1 MPGIEVEK
9 RIQYYNAFV
18 NAMDR
23 WLDNPEQDF
32 KSVFKKLILYGVKYI
47 NSLEEL
53 QFYTRK
59 DIENR
64 FKFADN
70 VMLMM
75 ANLTPKEFMNLFP
88 VSKEYDGERWGA
100 KDYFFTMKYIKK
112 LAPDE
117 PIGNKI
123 EDFLWNYTNNE
134 IDAFLVNLFC
144 FASNLRRFDTGK
156 GIMEEFCEQ
165 NGIPTYTLHK
175 DNTGKEYLIENQT
188 GRTMR
193 VRKARPRYLRIV
205 RGCHDERTN

>member
-9 RIQYYNAFV
+9 RTHYYNAFV

-32 KSVFKKLILYGVKYI
+32 KSVFKKMILYGVKYI
-47 NSLEEL
+47 NSLEEP

-70 VMLMM
+70 VMSMM
-75 ANLTPKEFMNLFP
+75 ANLTPREFMNLFP
-88 VSKEYDGERWGA
+88 VAKEYDGHRWET
-100 KDYFFTMKYIKK
+100 KDYFYTTEYIKK

-123 EDFLWNYTNNE
+123 EDFLWNYTNRE
-134 IDAFLVNLFC
+134 IETFIVKLFC
-144 FASNLRRFDTGK
+144 FASDLQRFDTGK
-156 GIMEEFCEQ
+156 GIMDEFCEQ
-165 NGIPTYTLHK
+165 NGIRTYRLFK
-175 DNTGKEYLIENQT
+175 DSSGKEYLIDNQT

-193 VRKARPRYLRIV
+193 ARKAIPRYLRVIKGV
-205 RGCHDERTN
+205 RQ